1 MDCSIQQAMEGGGT
15 EQIDE
20 LEISQRTCPAGSPC
34 GTTEEHWVDTIVRS
48 KLLKY
53 VALYKQS
60 ISCQIQII
68 HTCLNYRESDVHVPQ
83 K

>member
-1 MDCSIQQAMEGGGT
+1 MEGGGP

-20 LEISQRTCPAGSPC
+20 LEISQGTCPAGSPC
-34 GTTEEHWVDTIVRS
+34 GTTAEHWVYTIVRS
-48 KLLKY
+48 KLLEY

-68 HTCLNYRESDVHVPQ
+68 HMPKLPR